1 MASGGPEP
9 TRPNKRA
16 SEHALKKLDDMYK
29 RVRALEKGYQNKTAI
44 ATSPGTTSPTQK
56 VVKDKKNVTK
66 EAKQE
71 AEKETLRERIEN
83 EIGYV
88 QFKDFVSIGLYKGII
103 KVMNRIKDD
112 TGAACLNG
120 VLFDTKFTNGKCPR
134 AGCTAKHP
142 GGELMPEGERRQLLL
157 EALGA

>member
-1 MASGGPEP
+1 M
-9 TRPNKRA
+9 
-16 SEHALKKLDDMYK
+16 
-29 RVRALEKGYQNKTAI
+29 
-44 ATSPGTTSPTQK
+44 
-56 VVKDKKNVTK
+56 KDKKNVNK

-88 QFKDFVSIGLYKGII
+88 QFKDFVSIGLYRGII
-103 KVMNRIKDD
+103 KVMNKIKDD
-112 TGAACLNG
+112 TGADCLNG

-134 AGCTAKHP
+134 AGCTAKHR